1 MSTETTPGGP
11 PRRRRR
17 WFTGKV
23 KISLLAV
30 AVVAAVG
37 IPVGFATADARA
49 VNFEVPFPCKQKWEG
64 QTRTNHSPQRSVD
77 FNRSGDLGDTVS
89 SSAAG
94 KVSRVRDLGGSSYG
108 KYVVVDHGS
117 GWQTLYAHLNSF
129 SVKVG
134 QSVKTGS
141 KLGTVG
147 STGGSTGPHLHYEQK
162 LNGSAVTA
170 KFDGKSA
177 YYWGSRTYTSSN
189 ACSGG
194 GGGNPYTPAQVCGK
208 GYKQIDKK
216 AITSGGK
223 TQGTVYL
230 MYNAGKGTNCVAT
243 MKAVSLGKKSA
254 TSTYLEVK
262 GSKRVTDKGNFSYY
276 AGPVAK
282 SAKKTCVK
290 WGGSVG
296 SAKYDSGWGH
306 CG

>member
-1 MSTETTPGGP
+1 MSTDTTPRG
-11 PRRRRR
+11 RTRRRR
-17 WFTGKV
+17 WFTGRIKF
-23 KISLLAV
+23 SLLAV

-37 IPVGFATADARA
+37 IPVGFAVAEPETRA
-49 VNFEVPFPCKQKWEG
+49 VNFEVPFPCKQTWSG
-64 QTRTNHSPQRSVD
+64 QTRTNHSPQNSID
-77 FNRSGDLGDTVS
+77 FNRSGDDGDAVS

-94 KVSRVRDLGGSSYG
+94 TVATVRDLGGSSYG
-108 KYVVVDHGS
+108 KYVVVSHGS
-117 GWQTLYAHLNSF
+117 GWQTLYAHLKSF

-134 QSVKTGS
+134 QKVNAGS
-141 KLGTVG
+141 KIGAVG

-162 LNGSAVTA
+162 LNGSAVKI
-170 KFDGKSA
+170 KFDGKGA
-177 YYWGSRTYTSSN
+177 YYWGSRNYTSSN

-194 GGGNPYTPAQVCGK
+194 GGNPYTAAEVCGS
-208 GYKQIDKK
+208 GYKQVDAK
-216 AITSGGK
+216 AIKSGST

-230 MYNAGKGTNCVAT
+230 MYNASKGANCVAT

-254 TSTYLEVK
+254 VSSYLEVK
-262 GSKRVTDKGNFSYY
+262 GSKRVTDSGSFAYY

-282 SAKKTCVK
+282 AAKKTCVK